1 MKTKTTLALAI
12 FFLLLS
18 LNVSAQ
24 DFPYVSL
31 GKHTD
36 IVTDVA
42 FSEDGTTIAS
52 GSLDTTV
59 QVWNVSTSNKLSTIR
74 NTNLDQRKVFYT
86 SVHGVALSPDG
97 EIIAIGGQWYYDFG
111 GTGIHD
117 DRSVLPLNVYEVS
130 TGEHLWRRY
139 PDTDVIPD
147 VSFSPDGQTLASG
160 SPDGTVQLWEAST
173 GNRLRTLV
181 GHTDAINH
189 VAFSADGQLFASGS
203 RDKTVRLWDVS
214 ANYRHLRT
222 LTGHTDGVNG
232 VAISPDGQTVATAS
246 GDATVRLWEVST
258 GNLLH
263 TLIGHTSGVNSVSF
277 APDGQTVASGGEDT
291 TVRLWEVSTGRHL
304 HTLIGHEQP
313 VRSVAFSPTEQ
324 KLASGHEDGGV
335 LLWELPTT
343 HVRIIPATVVSPAVG
358 RQLTINLNI
367 VGGENVASFEVS
379 LAFDATALR
388 YVSGDY
394 GDYLPPPPDVFY
406 ITPVVS
412 EENAT
417 VTLSG
422 TSFTGSSSGDG
433 TLATVT
439 FEVVDTKDSFIDYA
453 NVTLK
458 NLEGVSLHA
467 LAHSTRIEAF
477 PFGDVNEDSLV
488 NIQDLVLV
496 ANSFG
501 QPVPAEGSPAD
512 VNGDGVV
519 NVQDLVAVAAAL
531 GGDAAGAPSALL
543 YQARGQLTAADVQ
556 HWLTQT
562 QQLNLTDA
570 ISQRGISFL
579 EQLLAVLTPKETML
593 LANYPNPFNPETW
606 IPYQLSDAADV
617 RVTIY
622 GMDGTVVRTLALGH
636 QPIGI
641 YQDKS
646 RAAYW
651 DGRNAV
657 GEPVASGVYFY
668 TLTAGDFSATRKMLI
683 RK

>member
-18 LNVSAQ
+18 VNVSAQ
-24 DFPYVSL
+24 DFPYLSL
-31 GKHTD
+31 GGHTELVRD
-36 IVTDVA
+36 VT
-42 FSEDGTTIAS
+42 FSWEGTTITS
-52 GSLDTTV
+52 GSEDNTV
-59 QVWNVSTSNKLSTIR
+59 QVWEVSTGNKLSTIW
-74 NTNLDQRKVFYT
+74 NTNPSGRVSTNVYD
-86 SVHGVALSPDG
+86 VALSPDG
-97 EIIAIGGQWYYDFG
+97 ELVAIGGHVWSY
-111 GTGIHD
+111 GTPHGTH
-117 DRSVLPLNVYEVS
+117 PLNVYKTS
-130 TGEHLWRRY
+130 TNEILWRAWA
-139 PDTDVIPD
+139 DTAWTTA
-147 VSFSPDGQTLASG
+147 VSFSPDGQTIASG
-160 SPDGTVQLWEAST
+160 GNDHTIDIWEASS
-173 GNRLRTLV
+173 GNRLRTLI
-181 GHTDAINH
+181 GHTDAIRH

-232 VAISPDGQTVATAS
+232 VAISPDGQMVATAS

-263 TLIGHTSGVNSVSF
+263 TLIGHTGWVGDVSF
-277 APDGQTVASGGEDT
+277 SPDGQTLASGGEDT

-304 HTLIGHEQP
+304 RTLIGHAQP
-313 VRSVAFSPTEQ
+313 VWSVAFSPTEQ

-358 RQLTINLNI
+358 RQLTINLDI

-394 GDYLPPPPDVFY
+394 GDYLPAPPDVFY

-412 EENAT
+412 EENAM

-458 NLEGVSLHA
+458 GPEGASLHA

-501 QPVPAEGSPAD
+501 RPVPVEGSPAD
-512 VNGDGVV
+512 VNGDGAV

-531 GGDAAGAPSALL
+531 GDGAAGAPSALL
-543 YQARGQLTAADVQ
+543 YQASGQLTAADVQ
-556 HWLTQT
+556 HWLTQA
-562 QQLNLTDA
+562 QQLNLADA
-570 ISQRGISFL
+570 ISQRGILFL
-579 EQLLAVLTPKETML
+579 EQLLAALTPKETML

-617 RVTIY
+617 WVTIY
-622 GMDGTVVRTLALGH
+622 GMDGTVVRSLMLGH